1 MHSELLSGLESPIV
15 TPTLYGTDVSFLFHH
30 CILLFAGADQV
41 TLDGVY
47 HSPLGAVIAVD
58 GKVGR
63 PWYGSPEVL
72 PKWVHHISQTQKS
85 NSVVEVGDTLP
96 PNL

>member
-1 MHSELLSGLESPIV
+1 MALCQVMLQ
-15 TPTLYGTDVSFLFHH
+15 DSFLDAH
-30 CILLFAGADQV
+30 CAIKLVLDSTGADQV

-63 PWYGSPEVL
+63 PWYGSPEIL
-72 PKWVHHISQTQKS
+72 PQWIQHIDCDESQ
-85 NSVVEVGDTLP
+85 NVVEIGSTLP
-96 PNL
+96 PDIAADSKVQ

>member
-1 MHSELLSGLESPIV
+1 MCNCEPDIFNKAERLHVSV
-15 TPTLYGTDVSFLFHH
+15 T
-30 CILLFAGADQV
+30 AGADQV

-72 PKWVHHISQTQKS
+72 PKWIHHISCDES
-85 NSVVEVGDTLP
+85 DSMVEVGDTLP
-96 PNL
+96 PTL

>member
-1 MHSELLSGLESPIV
+1 MRFLQLVSSCLHLYFELCDSTFTCL
-15 TPTLYGTDVSFLFHH
+15 T
-30 CILLFAGADQV
+30 GADQV

-63 PWYGSPEVL
+63 PWYGSPEIL
-72 PKWVHHISQTQKS
+72 PQWIRHIDCDESQ
-85 NSVVEVGDTLP
+85 NVVEVGSTLP
-96 PNL
+96 PDMAFDSRAN

>member
-1 MHSELLSGLESPIV
+1 M
-15 TPTLYGTDVSFLFHH
+15 PTLMLP
-30 CILLFAGADQV
+30 AGADQV

-47 HSPLGAVIAVD
+47 HSPLGAVVAVD
-58 GKVGR
+58 GKIGR

-72 PKWVHHISQTQKS
+72 PQWINHISDTNES
-85 NSVVEVGDTLP
+85 DSIVEIGDTLP

>member
-1 MHSELLSGLESPIV
+1 MLCQISALSLNDCV
-15 TPTLYGTDVSFLFHH
+15 CV
-30 CILLFAGADQV
+30 AGADQV

-72 PKWVHHISQTQKS
+72 PKWVQHISCDES
-85 NSVVEVGDTLP
+85 DNRVEVGDTLP
-96 PNL
+96 PNV